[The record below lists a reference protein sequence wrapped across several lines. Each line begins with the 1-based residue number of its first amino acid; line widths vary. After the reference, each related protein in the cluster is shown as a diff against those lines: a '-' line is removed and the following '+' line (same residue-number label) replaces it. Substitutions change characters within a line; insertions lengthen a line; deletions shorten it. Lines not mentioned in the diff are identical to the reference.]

1 MRRCIPLVLL
11 LTSCDRAPNYHPSVP
26 GGSGSREAP
35 PPAAPTP
42 GAASEG
48 TALQGGEQGGVPRTT
63 SDGEGLPHV
72 AASVPG
78 VPAAGPSIPE
88 VQQPPRDLGGTGPD
102 GSVAPIEVLV
112 SHARDRKFDE
122 LRRISRRYRELT
134 REINELVPRVLASG
148 SEADRQRYRDL
159 DRQARVEWVPISDYI
174 YQERWSTL
182 DRAAMTMF
190 VRSAQP
196 D

>member
-1 MRRCIPLVLL
+1 MRFCIPIILL
-11 LTSCDRAPNYHPSVP
+11 LVGCERAPNYHPAVP
-26 GGSGSREAP
+26 GGTASQEVP
-35 PPAAPTP
+35 EPAAPALGARP
-42 GAASEG
+42 EGAAM
-48 TALQGGEQGGVPRTT
+48 QGAARGGAPRTPA
-63 SDGEGLPHV
+63 DGRESPRIA
-72 AASVPG
+72 AASTEVPLADPT
-78 VPAAGPSIPE
+78 VPD
-88 VQQPPRDLGGTGPD
+88 VQRPPVDLGGTGAD
-102 GSVAPIEVLV
+102 GSVAPLDVLV

-122 LRRISRRYRELT
+122 LRRLSRRYRELT
-134 REINELVPRVLASG
+134 REMNDLVPKILASG
-148 SEADRQRYRDL
+148 SEADRQRYIDL